1 MPETKTERLRRE
13 RQAGLD
19 YLWPYY
25 KRLKQIIESLSEP
38 KADPKNPTY
47 RGRRGLA
54 HQKLLQ
60 ELPFLIERTA
70 GDAKA
75 EFALAGIMNTLG
87 HLLPLDKEW
96 QTVHVKNFPLK
107 VEQQIILE
115 ENAKLEDEG
124 FKKHGRSKEM
134 LRRNPSLQ
142 KMLSDVKD
150 PEKYITRTIREK
162 YKK

>member
-1 MPETKTERLRRE
+1 MPETITERLRRE
-13 RQAGLD
+13 RQEGLS
-19 YLWPYY
+19 YLRPYHE
-25 KRLKQIIESLSEP
+25 RLRQTIEGLPEP
-38 KADPKNPTY
+38 KPEPEGFPRK
-47 RGRRGLA
+47 RRLV
-54 HQKLLQ
+54 HHKLLQ
-60 ELPFLIERTA
+60 ELPLLINRVA
-70 GDAKA
+70 GDAAA
-75 EFALAGIMNTLG
+75 EFALAGIMNLLRD
-87 HLLPLDKEW
+87 LLPLDKDW
-96 QTVHVKNFPLK
+96 QSMHVRNFALK
-107 VEQQIILE
+107 EKQRIILE